1 MNSGVAVGKVPGPS
15 ATVFLAASDPAN
27 KPSDAVLEWA
37 RKAVALAPKVG
48 DFQDTLGWVHFKR
61 GESAEA
67 IKVLEKVSRAEG
79 RQSAGIHYHLGSAYA
94 AAGRTRDAVT
104 AFKTA
109 LKLDPNFAEAGDAK
123 AQLAKLEGSAKP

>member
-1 MNSGVAVGKVPGPS
+1 MKRWLYLAL
-15 ATVFLAASDPAN
+15 FLAASSA
-27 KPSDAVLEWA
+27 AGAQEVQLGC
-37 RKAVALAPKVG
+37 RRLRIALPQGIGPEV
-48 DFQDTLGWVHFKR
+48 V
-61 GESAEA
+61 AEA

-109 LKLDPNFAEAGDAK
+109 LKLDPNFAEAGDAR
-123 AQLAKLEGSAKP
+123 AQLAKLEGNARP